1 MGDSQKYNYERLK
14 IMILKKIK
22 VRTPQENLLTNCY
35 IVCDDETKETMVIDP
50 GGEID
55 KVIEILNILNSD
67 LKYILLTHCHSD
79 HTNGLKELKEK
90 KGGKILISR
99 ADAEGLYNPNLNLC
113 EIINAQNTEIE
124 ADSRVDDSD
133 LIHLGKLEFKI
144 ISTPGHTKGGICIYC
159 EKERL
164 IFTGDTLFSGSWGR
178 TDLPSG
184 SFEEIM
190 ESINEKLMT
199 LPDETIIYPGHGKTT
214 MIQDEK
220 DIYINLKG
228 KEF

>member
-1 MGDSQKYNYERLK
+1 
-14 IMILKKIK
+14 MILKKIK
-22 VRTPQENLLTNCY
+22 VRTPQENLLTNTY
-35 IVCDDETKETMVIDP
+35 VVCDEKTKETMVIDP

-55 KVIEILNILNSD
+55 KIEKILNILEAD
-67 LKYILLTHCHSD
+67 LKYIILTHCHSD
-79 HTNGLKELKEK
+79 HTNGLKLLKEK

-99 ADAEGLYNPNLNLC
+99 DDAEGLYNPDLSLC
-113 EIINAQNTEIE
+113 EYINANNLQME
-124 ADSRVDDSD
+124 ADARVDDND
-133 LIHLGKLEFKI
+133 LIHLGELEFKI
-144 ISTPGHTKGGICIYC
+144 ILTPGHTKGGICIYN

-184 SFEEIM
+184 NFEEIM
-190 ESINEKLMT
+190 KSINDRLMS
-199 LPDETIIYPGHGKTT
+199 LPDETIVYPGHGKTT

-220 DIYINLKG
+220 DIYINLKE

>member
-1 MGDSQKYNYERLK
+1 
-14 IMILKKIK
+14 MILKKIK
-22 VRTPQENLLTNCY
+22 VRTPQENLLTNTY
-35 IVCDDETKETMVIDP
+35 VVCDEKTKETMVIDP

-55 KVIEILNILNSD
+55 RIVEILDILEAD
-67 LKYILLTHCHSD
+67 LKYIILTHCHSD
-79 HTNGLKELKEK
+79 HTNGLKLLKEK

-99 ADAEGLYNPNLNLC
+99 DDAEGLYNSALSLC
-113 EIINAQNTEIE
+113 EYINANNLEIE
-124 ADSRVDDSD
+124 ADSRLDDND
-133 LIHLGKLEFKI
+133 LIHLGELEFKI
-144 ISTPGHTKGGICIYC
+144 ILTPGHTKGGICIYN

-184 SFEEIM
+184 NFEEIM
-190 ESINEKLMT
+190 ESINNKLMT
-199 LPDETIIYPGHGKTT
+199 LPDETIVYPGHGKTT

-220 DIYINLKG
+220 DIYINLKE